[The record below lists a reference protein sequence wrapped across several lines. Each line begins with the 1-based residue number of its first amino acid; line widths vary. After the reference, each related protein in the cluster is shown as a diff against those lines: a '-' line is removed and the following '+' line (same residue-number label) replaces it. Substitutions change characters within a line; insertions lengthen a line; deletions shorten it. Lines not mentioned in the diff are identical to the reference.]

1 MSKYLPYHIISH
13 ILSFFLF
20 TEYHKKCFLIS
31 KNITNIIK
39 KNRLIKEKA
48 LFDNRLLM
56 LKEDNNDNCHL
67 YKNTLI
73 KNWERFYH
81 HIWGNKYF
89 NYYDLYKEE
98 DDILHCWKEGDI
110 IDAYDFV
117 NCWSPARIIK
127 KKVSINP
134 VFRENHNRLSSIF
147 KIEYVVR
154 FLGWS
159 EHFDETVTR
168 EKIRKL
174 CTYTVHPLKK
184 YDCISRDCSENNYW
198 TYIKKREETKWNME
212 KIKNSIVNRVT
223 KSVTL
228 FTNENNVYFI
238 TPDNINE
245 TIRCISNISVFLT
258 NGRHSYD
265 FCDRPFDF

>member
-1 MSKYLPYHIISH
+1 MSKYLPYHIVSH

-31 KNITNIIK
+31 KNVSNIIK
-39 KNRLIKEKA
+39 KNTLITEKTI
-48 LFDNRLLM
+48 FDDRLLM
-56 LKEDNNDNCHL
+56 LKEDNNYNCDL

-73 KNWERFYH
+73 KNWKRFYH
-81 HIWGNKYF
+81 HLWGNKCF
-89 NYYDLYKEE
+89 NYYDLHNQV

-110 IDAYDFV
+110 VDAYDFV

-147 KIEYVVR
+147 KIDYVVR

-159 EHFDETVTR
+159 EHFDETIAR

-174 CTYTVHPLKK
+174 CTYTVHPFKK
-184 YDCISRDCSENNYW
+184 YQCIMRDCSNNHYW
-198 TYIKKREETKWNME
+198 SYLKNKKDKKWNME
-212 KIKNSIVNRVT
+212 KIRDRKINENTNTI
-223 KSVTL
+223 TL
-228 FTNENNVYFI
+228 FTNENNIYTV
-238 TPDNINE
+238 TPDNIDD
-245 TIRCISNISVFLT
+245 IVRCISNISVFLT
-258 NGRHSYD
+258 DGRHSFDYNY
-265 FCDRPFDF
+265 RPFDF